1 MLKEK
6 VGIALLEVCKEFWK
20 LTPGRRIPM
29 EGIMPRVRQSAK
41 ERLLANMRS
50 CRDAKLKTR
59 YLIVV
64 NLLAGRSADETAQA
78 MKVHHSTVYRVARRF
93 RDCGEAGLVDRRE
106 ENGER
111 KLDEPYLATLYDVV
125 KSSPQEQGWPRPT
138 WTREM
143 LVSTLLRK
151 TGVKIH
157 VATMSVALQIIGAR
171 RGRPKPTVK
180 CPWSKQAKN
189 KRLQEIERLV
199 KHLRPDEVAV
209 YEDEVDIH
217 LNPKIGLDWMVRG
230 QQKQVVTP
238 GKNEKRYLAGAQDT
252 RTGEVVWVE
261 GERKT
266 SLLFIHLLWE
276 LVQRYPG
283 ARRIHVIL
291 DNYAIHKTQQ
301 VQVTLASSEGRRIRL
316 HFLPPYCPDD
326 NAIERFWQDLH
337 ANVTRNHTCTE
348 MPQLM
353 RRVHH
358 YLSQRQRQAH
368 DTKEQAA

>member
-1 MLKEK
+1 
-6 VGIALLEVCKEFWK
+6 
-20 LTPGRRIPM
+20 M

-41 ERLLANMRS
+41 ERLLLNMRS

-64 NLLAGRSADETAQA
+64 NLMAGRSADETAQA
-78 MKVHHSTVYRVARRF
+78 LKVHHSTVYRVARRF

-111 KLDEPYLATLYDVV
+111 KLDESYLAALYEVV

-143 LVSTLLRK
+143 LVITLWRK

-157 VATMSVALQIIGAR
+157 VATMSVALRMIGAR

-180 CPWSKQAKN
+180 CPWSKRAKN
-189 KRLQEIERLV
+189 MRLREIERLV
-199 KHLRPDEVAV
+199 QHLQSDEVAV

-230 QQKQVVTP
+230 QQKEVVTP
-238 GKNEKRYLAGAQDT
+238 GKNDKRYLAGAQDT
-252 RTGEVVWVE
+252 RTGEVMWVE
-261 GERKT
+261 AERKT
-266 SLLFIHLLWE
+266 SVLF
-276 LVQRYPG
+276 VG
-283 ARRIHVIL
+283 FL
-291 DNYAIHKTQQ
+291 DNYAIHSTEQ
-301 VQVTLASSEGRRIRL
+301 VRLSLASRSGRRIRL

-337 ANVTRNHTCTE
+337 ANVTRNHTCAD
-348 MPQLM
+348 MQQLM

-358 YLSQRQRQAH
+358 YLTQRNRKLYGSKQ
-368 DTKEQAA
+368 QAA